1 MVFKLE
7 GAQDAPQ
14 AGKPFKL
21 EGAQDAPKAEPSF
34 GQRVKDDFSKR
45 ASGDIGKQLAS
56 GEISAPSAALQT
68 VEQGGGFMGDVA
80 GEAIKSGLSHVP
92 EVVKQPVAQKAKQ
105 AAQYVA
111 GTDVGK
117 VGIAKTKQAAQAWE
131 EFSKK
136 HPEAAA
142 DIGGLPNLLNLIPAT
157 KLAGAAGGMAAAVG
171 EKAAPA
177 LASAGEAAV
186 KSGTK
191 DIAERKA
198 NTFIDL
204 VSPRETKKVSEANV
218 GKTVEKGLLRQQEVV
233 PDKFM
238 QDTAHTVSQVPGIN
252 PNRSFQYNYNKIAA
266 ENKAEATK
274 LRSALEA
281 ANVTVP
287 LEKIGQ
293 ATENVKKGLAKQT
306 FLVGDA
312 KRVSDKMLMEA
323 GSLLQKNGNTAAG
336 LLKTR
341 QEFDVW
347 AKGQMSGDPF
357 SDSNK
362 ARGASLKAVRDSLN
376 NLIIDAVPDA
386 KVKQSLTKQF
396 HLYNALDNIKSK
408 AAREGKNV
416 LSRGLQRAEDIIPTS
431 HPFLRHTLGAPL
443 GLAASVPIGVYKA
456 GKYAAPRV
464 KQGIGKGLTSM
475 SDILAGSP
483 KKEPQKLL
491 TKAAPD
497 VYTVDRQNVAK
508 PITNAER
515 QAAEAART
523 KATATGLTSD
533 VRAAQIRNEVNKAY
547 EQRNIARNAV
557 KEEQIAKIAEQSA
570 VPVEQ
575 LVDMS
580 DKNIKELAAILGKE
594 HSDTAFAQ
602 ALRKA
607 VREKK

>member
-7 GAQDAPQ
+7 GAQDDTQ

-21 EGAQDAPKAEPSF
+21 EGAQDAEPSF
-34 GQRVKDDFSKR
+34 GQRVKEDFSKR
-45 ASGDIGKQLAS
+45 ASGDIGKKLAS

-68 VEQGGGFMGDVA
+68 VEAGGGFVGDVA
-80 GEAIKSGLSHVP
+80 GEAIKSAIPDAVKKP
-92 EVVKQPVAQKAKQ
+92 VVDWAGKVRNVVEASGKTLPGQQEISSKAKQ
-105 AAQYVA
+105 A
-111 GTDVGK
+111 K
-117 VGIAKTKQAAQAWE
+117 QAWE
-131 EFSKK
+131 VFSKK

-142 DIGGLPNLLNLIPAT
+142 DIGGLPNLLNLVPAAKVASSVGGIAAT
-157 KLAGAAGGMAAAVG
+157 AGEKLA
-171 EKAAPA
+171 PS
-177 LASAGEAAV
+177 LAKAGETAI
-186 KSGTK
+186 KSGAK
-191 DIAERKA
+191 DIADRKA
-198 NTFIDL
+198 QSFVDL
-204 VSPRETKKVSEANV
+204 ISPRETKKVAEANV

-266 ENKAEATK
+266 ENKAEAVK

-281 ANVTVP
+281 ANVTIP

-293 ATENVKKGLAKQT
+293 ATEKVKKDLSKQT

-312 KRVSDKMLMEA
+312 KRVSDKMLIEA
-323 GSLLQKNGNTAAG
+323 GNLLQKNGSTAAG

-341 QEFDVW
+341 QEFDAW

-416 LSRGLQRAEDIIPTS
+416 ISRGLQRAEDIIPTS

-443 GLAASVPIGVYKA
+443 GLAASVPRGLYKA

-464 KQGIGKGLTSM
+464 KQGIGKGLTAM
-475 SDILAGSP
+475 SDILAGP
-483 KKEPQKLL
+483 VKKEPQKLL

-515 QAAEAART
+515 QAAEASRT
-523 KATATGLTSD
+523 KATATGLTPD
-533 VRAAQIRNEVNKAY
+533 VRASQIRNEVNKAY
-547 EQRNIARNAV
+547 EQRNLARNAV
-557 KEEQIAKIAEQSA
+557 KEEQIAKIAQQSV
-570 VPVEQ
+570 VPVAQ
-575 LVDMS
+575 LVEMS
-580 DKNIKELAAILGKE
+580 DKNIKELSDILGKE
-594 HSDTAFAQ
+594 HSYTAFAQ

-607 VREKK
+607 IREKK